1 MELGGPGGRGQP
13 SATSVVF
20 ELGGPGGRGQPS
32 AVNVRSIVAGLP
44 AERLTDRITGSTIN
58 TAKAETANIIAVFF
72 KVVSLLTYRVRR
84 DAFGEEL
91 L

>member
-1 MELGGPGGRGQP
+1 M
-13 SATSVVF
+13 
-20 ELGGPGGRGQPS
+20 
-32 AVNVRSIVAGLP
+32 
-44 AERLTDRITGSTIN
+44 TGSTID
-58 TAKAETANIIAVFF
+58 TAKAATAIIIALFF

>member
-1 MELGGPGGRGQP
+1 MEGGFGG
-13 SATSVVF
+13 S
-20 ELGGPGGRGQPS
+20 GGCGQPS

-44 AERLTDRITGSTIN
+44 AERLTDRTTGSTIN
-58 TAKAETANIIAVFF
+58 TAKAATAIIIALFF